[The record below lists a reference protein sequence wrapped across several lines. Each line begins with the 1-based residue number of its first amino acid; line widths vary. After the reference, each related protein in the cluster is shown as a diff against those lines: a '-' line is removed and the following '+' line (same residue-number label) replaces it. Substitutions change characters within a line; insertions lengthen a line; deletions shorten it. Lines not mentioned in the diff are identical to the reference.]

1 MILTD
6 ADRATLEALL
16 VAIDEATEV
25 WPQPERDMRECGIDN
40 PKEALEQLRFAVEGS

>member
-16 VAIDEATEV
+16 VAIDEATEL
-25 WPQPERDMRECGIDN
+25 WHQLERDMRECGIGN
-40 PKEALEQLRFAVEGS
+40 PKEALGQLRSAVECS